1 MMIKKEELKE
11 NINFYSY
18 SSLLIGLFCLMCS
31 VRFLSASPFVEKG
44 ITSLLYFFSF
54 SFFLLLLYWAF
65 DFSPLFFIIYSRFK
79 ENSDIFIYLL

>member
-31 VRFLSASPFVEKG
+31 VRFLSASPFVEKA
-44 ITSLLYFFSF
+44 LLHFYISF
-54 SFFLLLLYWAF
+54 LF
-65 DFSPLFFIIYSRFK
+65 LFFITP
-79 ENSDIFIYLL
+79 LLGF